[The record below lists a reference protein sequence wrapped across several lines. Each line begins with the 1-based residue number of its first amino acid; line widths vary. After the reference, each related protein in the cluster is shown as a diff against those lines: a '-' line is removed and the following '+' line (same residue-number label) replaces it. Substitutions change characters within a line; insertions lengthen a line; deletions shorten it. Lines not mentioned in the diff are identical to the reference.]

1 MLHTL
6 NPNWL
11 LLRCVLPCCW
21 SQITFQPY
29 ACRLLDTLRRL
40 AVYGLMSTLF
50 LLMLVSLSEVQDHER
65 LVLAC
70 MIIVALLN
78 AGVIAVH
85 LWACARE
92 IKRWLLWTA
101 GKDAGSKLT
110 WADIMLA
117 LPEGFRDIGKPGWNP
132 CGACRGAQPQQ
143 AGAAKQQA
151 GAAAPPVVGGAGGT
165 GPPAESETG
174 PAGQGPPK
182 ESAAGPSEGPRREGV
197 VVVINPVPPAPPA
210 PGWLWRRNKPQ

>member
-1 MLHTL
+1 
-6 NPNWL
+6 
-11 LLRCVLPCCW
+11 
-21 SQITFQPY
+21 
-29 ACRLLDTLRRL
+29 
-40 AVYGLMSTLF
+40 
-50 LLMLVSLSEVQDHER
+50 MLVSLSEVQDHER

-92 IKRWLLWTA
+92 VKRWLLWAA
-101 GKDAGSKLT
+101 GKDAGAKLT

-132 CGACRGAQPQQ
+132 CGACGGAQPQQQ
-143 AGAAKQQA
+143 AGAAKPQA
-151 GAAAPPVVGGAGGT
+151 GAAAPPGVVGGGGT
-165 GPPAESETG
+165 GPPAESEAG

-182 ESAAGPSEGPRREGV
+182 ESAAGPSEGPPREGV
-197 VVVINPVPPAPPA
+197 VVVINPAPPAPPA
-210 PGWLWRRNKPQ
+210 PGWLWRRNKQQ